1 MTAPLQTFKTQLDA
15 VAYLVDAGYKVSKSQ
30 FNRAVKARKVPVNAD
45 GHFEATA
52 LLGYAA
58 ANLAPTGQLADA
70 ALAGATADRLSADA
84 QLKTYQAERQRLK
97 LQKEQGL
104 LMPRAEHERD
114 LAARALFFRAEVRN
128 FVHLHGAALI
138 ALVGGDE
145 GRLRDL
151 VTWWEDK
158 TALWIDAWSQ
168 EREYLLP
175 ESPED
180 DADAAQAPDTAQN
193 TPSHAPEGEDE

>member
-1 MTAPLQTFKTQLDA
+1 MTTPLQILKTQLDA
-15 VAYLVDAGYKVSKSQ
+15 VAYLRDAGYKISKSQ
-30 FNRAVKARKVPVNAD
+30 FNRAVRGRLVPKNAD
-45 GHFEATA
+45 GHFEAQA

-58 ANLAPTGQLADA
+58 ANLAPLGQAADA

-128 FVHLHGAALI
+128 FVHLHGAAII

-145 GRLRDL
+145 ARLRDL
-151 VTWWEDK
+151 VAFWEEK
-158 TALWIDAWSQ
+158 TAIWMDAWSG

-175 ESPED
+175 DSPED
-180 DADAAQAPDTAQN
+180 EAEAPAMPAPPPGAA
-193 TPSHAPEGEDE
+193 GEDD

>member
-30 FNRAVKARKVPVNAD
+30 FNRAVKARKVPLNAD
-45 GHFEATA
+45 GHFEAPA

-58 ANLAPTGQLADA
+58 ANLTPAGQAADA
-70 ALAGATADRLSADA
+70 ALADATTSKLSADA
-84 QLKTYQAERQRLK
+84 ELKAIQTARQRLRY
-97 LQKEQGL
+97 QKEQGL

-128 FVHLHGAALI
+128 FIHLHGAAII
-138 ALVGGDE
+138 ALTGGDE
-145 GRLRDL
+145 ARLRDL

-180 DADAAQAPDTAQN
+180 EADAATAPDTAQN
-193 TPSHAPEGEDE
+193 APSHAPEGGDE